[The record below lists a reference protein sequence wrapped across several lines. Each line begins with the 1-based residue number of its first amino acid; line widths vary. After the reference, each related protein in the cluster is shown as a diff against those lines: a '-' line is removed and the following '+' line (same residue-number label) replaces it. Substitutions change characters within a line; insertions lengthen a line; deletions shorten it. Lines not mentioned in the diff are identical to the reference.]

1 MTPGAVLPPFV
12 TPDAPL
18 PTWFGVGGG
27 ADLLARPQT
36 EDDLR
41 TCLAIDDDLV
51 VLGDGANL
59 LVDDGGVGGLVVE
72 LDAPAFGA
80 VDWPETGAPDAI
92 VTVGAGVNLP
102 RLINEATR
110 RGLGGLEVLVGI
122 PASVGG
128 AVVMN
133 AGGAFGAI
141 ADTVLRVH
149 AIDRAG
155 REQVFDRSRIEFGYR
170 ASGLRHLIVT
180 RVELLLRKDDPAR
193 VRERLMECMAYKKR
207 TQPLGD
213 DSAGC
218 VFKNPTLEA
227 DLTDIGVQG
236 ERVSAGLLLDRAGCK
251 GMRVGGAEVS
261 ALHANFFTTDKGA
274 RARDVIDLIAQ
285 ARRRV
290 LDAFG
295 VRLEREVVIWTRHRE
310 AWRESQRRAE
320 VEPGA
325 EAESEGG
332 GS

>member
-12 TPDAPL
+12 TPNAPV
-18 PTWFGVGGG
+18 PTWFRVGGG
-27 ADLLARPQT
+27 ADLLARPES

-59 LVDDGGVGGLVVE
+59 LVDDDGVGGLVVE
-72 LDAPAFGA
+72 LDAPAFRA
-80 VDWPETGAPDAI
+80 VEWPEPGAPDAI
-92 VTVGAGVNLP
+92 VTVGAGANLP
-102 RLINEATR
+102 RLITESAR
-110 RGLGGLEVLVGI
+110 RGLAGLEVLGGI
-122 PASVGG
+122 PATLGG
-128 AVVMN
+128 AVIMN
-133 AGGAFGAI
+133 AGGAFGSI

-155 REQVFDRSRIEFGYR
+155 REQVFDRSRIAFDYR
-170 ASGLRHLIVT
+170 HSGLRHLIVT
-180 RVELLLRKDDPAR
+180 RVELLLREDDPAR
-193 VRERLMECMAYKKR
+193 VRDRLKECMAYKKS

-218 VFKNPTLEA
+218 VFKNPVLER
-227 DLTDIGVQG
+227 DIEGIGAAG

-251 GMRVGGAEVS
+251 GLRAGGAEVS
-261 ALHANFFTTDKGA
+261 GLHANFFTTDKGA

-295 VRLEREVVIWTRHRE
+295 VRLEREVVIWTRLRE
-310 AWRESQRRAE
+310 PWRE
-320 VEPGA
+320 GA
-325 EAESEGG
+325 RQGVG
-332 GS
+332 P